1 MGFFDNI
8 FSKRKKEEQAIV
20 YSDIGNIED
29 LAGHVLEGVSLREG
43 EVFTASF
50 DKVADPDGHFS
61 FRQVNEENI
70 NPQAVMADDSW
81 RGTVSISRKGNNT
94 FIFDSVYSQ
103 EKVELEYEGEE
114 DHILIESNGRTIH
127 AKINYT
133 MEAED
138 EKSPVQRI
146 PHVSYKTSDG
156 REGEFTREQSGVLMS
171 DVLDMEVSKADNIHY
186 AAHWANAVLHAKI
199 IEEAVSKKEDKG
211 LNQSPEEIR
220 KDISAII
227 LTDKEVDE
235 ELSAAAKEAAKR
247 GRQYKL
253 AKGVVTLGGTA
264 TVLAPFISQ
273 AAMMMDAYAHE
284 ADVQQDTVS
293 QKNIGPEAE
302 ENSSNVHE
310 TRTITETKTVNNAH
324 EVESQLKAS
333 LQETDRQADEM
344 LKAGMEEINNKY
356 DAQEESIKSAAEN
369 ARAEAV
375 HNYAETVAAEHADY
389 AKDVGELN
397 NQRIAEDARYNSAV
411 GEIKTAAEQGR
422 AALLAEK
429 TEIEGLSEKS
439 VYTQASHWAEETME
453 SMPEELKNMEV
464 HEGTV
469 IHSQE
474 NSSGTDSFKRTGSQV
489 MDENGDWHVR
499 NETVSSSGN
508 MSKNQNLE
516 AGYNDAFVSL
526 NEDGNISLDFGEK
539 DGRRTTNMNPTKF
552 LYSTGM
558 SADEFLKLSQSD
570 PEHPAVLN
578 AMSSLAREAG
588 MEGVSDHFLGLAEE
602 SLSQYQDKALEGI
615 FDDLQFVNQQET
627 ENLNQAETEHLIRGN
642 DILEDINE
650 RGRERADKLDNFK
663 SGLDAE
669 MTAIDNQLAEDLAA
683 NEAARLTEIDALN
696 KEVTDFCQTSY
707 DNALK
712 TAQSSY
718 VEETITTTRTIE
730 PEPVVQA
737 APSVQEP
744 VQPPASQ
751 AFQQESF
758 VNSGM
763 SMPDYDP
770 GLQKRREEEQ
780 KNVPSPTLN
789 DILEDI
795 NERGLERADN
805 LDNFKSGLDAEMTA
819 IDTRLAEVLAA
830 NEAGRQEALDALNE
844 EVKETESD
852 NLAPA
857 PRAFTP
863 SAAAQK
869 LLREH
874 QGKPPVPPM
883 SATAQ
888 KGGQEPAVP
897 SLPKETG
904 QRYVA
909 SQQARILLK
918 EHLAGKEKSPGN
930 PPVSLH
936 VIDQKNEKTA

>member
-1 MGFFDNI
+1 MGFFDWLRN
-8 FSKRKKEEQAIV
+8 KQETEP
-20 YSDIGNIED
+20 DTGNIED
-29 LAGHVLEGVSLREG
+29 LVNSVMENISLQEG

-50 DKVADPDGHFS
+50 DKVAGSDGHFS

-70 NPQAVMADDSW
+70 NPEAVMNDNSW
-81 RGTVSISRKGNNT
+81 QGTVSISHKGNKT
-94 FIFDSVYSQ
+94 FVFDSVYSRDG
-103 EKVELEYEGEE
+103 EELEYKGDE

-127 AKINYT
+127 AKIDYSFE
-133 MEAED
+133 MEQND
-138 EKSPVQRI
+138 SPKRI

-156 REGEFTREQSGVLMS
+156 REGEFTKEQSAVLMS
-171 DVLDMEVSKADNIHY
+171 DVLDMEINKADNIHY
-186 AAHWANAVLHAKI
+186 TPHWANSVLHAKI
-199 IEEAVSKKEDKG
+199 IEEAVGKKEDKG

-227 LTDKEVDE
+227 LTDKEMGE

-247 GRQYKL
+247 RRQYKV
-253 AKGVVTLGGTA
+253 AKDFVVLGKTA
-264 TVLAPFISQ
+264 AALAPFVSQ

-324 EVESQLKAS
+324 EVERQLKAS

-356 DAQEESIKSAAEN
+356 DAQAENIKSDAAN
-369 ARAEAV
+369 AKAEAV
-375 HNYAETVAAEHADY
+375 HNHAEAVAAEHADY

-397 NQRIAEDARYNSAV
+397 NQRIAEDVRYNSAV

-429 TEIEGLSEKS
+429 TEIERLSEKS

-469 IHSQE
+469 IHDLEQ

-615 FDDLQFVNQQET
+615 SNDLQFVNQQET

-669 MTAIDNQLAEDLAA
+669 MTAIDTRQAEDLVA
-683 NEAARLTEIDALN
+683 NEAGRQEALDALN
-696 KEVTDFCQTSY
+696 KEVTNFRQTGY

-751 AFQQESF
+751 AFQQEGF

-852 NLAPA
+852 ILAPA

>member
-1 MGFFDNI
+1 MGFFDWLRN
-8 FSKRKKEEQAIV
+8 KQETEQATEQKTV
-20 YSDIGNIED
+20 YSDTGNIED
-29 LAGHVLEGVSLREG
+29 LVNSVMENISLQEG

-70 NPQAVMADDSW
+70 NPEAVMADDSW
-81 RGTVSISRKGNNT
+81 RGTVSISHKGNNT

-103 EKVELEYEGEE
+103 EKGELEYEGEE

-211 LNQSPEEIR
+211 LEQSPEEIRKDMPEEIR

-227 LTDKEVDE
+227 LTDKEMGE

-247 GRQYKL
+247 RRQYKV
-253 AKGVVTLGGTA
+253 AKDFVVLGKTA
-264 TVLAPFISQ
+264 AALAPFVSQ

-284 ADVQQDTVS
+284 ADVQHVATSVNVGE
-293 QKNIGPEAE
+293 KVE
-302 ENSSNVHE
+302 ENSSDNHE
-310 TRTITETKTVNNAH
+310 PQTVTETKTVNNAH

-780 KNVPSPTLN
+780 KNVPSPTL
-789 DILEDI
+789 
-795 NERGLERADN
+795 
-805 LDNFKSGLDAEMTA
+805 
-819 IDTRLAEVLAA
+819 
-830 NEAGRQEALDALNE
+830 
-844 EVKETESD
+844 KETESD

-857 PRAFTP
+857 PRDFTP

-888 KGGQEPAVP
+888 KGGQEPLIP
-897 SLPKETG
+897 SLPKETE
-904 QRYVA
+904 QRYE
-909 SQQARILLK
+909 SSSRARALREK
-918 EHLAGKEKSPGN
+918 YLADKEKSVRK
-930 PPVSLH
+930 PPVPSH
-936 VIDQKNEKTA
+936 FVNKSNGNGA